1 MTIETLF
8 KNLKKTVSYQEHE
21 NSYFYEEL
29 GKKIEGCFSNQSY
42 HSGTSIDLIYYGD
55 MTMLKSYYELTKG
68 LNEESF
74 IGLADAFLYNFAA
87 LAIIPKNKED
97 RKQLLL
103 TSVDMCHRML
113 GIFTCLSSQEAKIA
127 FKHFLNVIDSDIQE
141 YNMILYK
148 NTLFSEVFILYDLLT
163 GSNSSVLLNKY
174 IGDTPIHPT
183 YKNFLSLIYSN
194 DEDAINRSIDEM
206 VEYHLMQCRNDS
218 YQREFYNRIW
228 RFIPVE
234 IWAFLRL
241 RVIKGK
247 GIHFVQNRMIKE
259 SLPFLMKEKYEL
271 SQPAQNFK
279 EIVYKNYVSN
289 EVEPTAKHCSSP
301 THY

>member
-8 KNLKKTVSYQEHE
+8 KNLKKSASYQEHE

-29 GKKIEGCFSNQSY
+29 GKKIEDYFLNQSY
-42 HSGTSIDLIYYGD
+42 HSCTSIDLINYGD
-55 MTMLKSYYELTKG
+55 MTMLKSYNELTTE

-74 IGLADAFLYNFAA
+74 TGLADAFLYNFAA
-87 LAIIPKNKED
+87 LAIMPKNKED
-97 RKQLLL
+97 KKQLLF
-103 TSVDMCHRML
+103 TSVNMCHRML
-113 GIFTCLSSQEAKIA
+113 GIFTCLSPQEAKIA
-127 FKHFLNVIDSDIQE
+127 IEHFLNVIDSDIQE

-163 GSNSSVLLNKY
+163 DNNSSALLNKY

-183 YKNFLSLIYSN
+183 YKNFLSLIYSD

-218 YQREFYNRIW
+218 YQREFYSRIW

-247 GIHFVQNRMIKE
+247 GIHFVKNRMIKK

-271 SQPAQNFK
+271 SQTVESLK
-279 EIVYKNYVSN
+279 EVVYKNYISN
-289 EVEPTAKHCSSP
+289 KVELTAKCCSSP
-301 THY
+301 NHY